1 MLRGNLADFPLVGIL
16 QLISKDGKSGT
27 IRIMERP
34 AGAIGVIEG
43 RVTDAIYRPSRG
55 ERALSLMNSFTDAPF
70 EFDANA
76 IPAEQTIT
84 RPTQAL
90 LLELHDQHLRWV
102 RLRER
107 LRDWSVN
114 PQWLLRPEKF
124 VSAEQA
130 LIADLIDGRR
140 SVERILQESQLP
152 ALRTAE
158 LLIQMANSRMI
169 ALGQI
174 SQLSAPQALVVLS
187 VYHPDDK
194 TVFVDRALHRVWTD
208 TFGTVRVV
216 IVTPKG
222 ERHDFAVQ
230 PRDGVGERIM
240 IPDGAL
246 RKMRISRGVKIT
258 AIPRRESSTP

>member
-16 QLISKDGKSGT
+16 QLISRDGKSGT
-27 IRIMERP
+27 IRILERP
-34 AGAIGVIEG
+34 AGAIGVLEG
-43 RVTDAIYRPSRG
+43 RITDAIYRPSRG
-55 ERALSLMNSFTDAPF
+55 ERALSLLNSLLDAPF
-70 EFDANA
+70 EFDTNA
-76 IPAEQTIT
+76 VPSEQTIT
-84 RPTQAL
+84 RGTQAL

-124 VSAEQA
+124 ASAEQA
-130 LIADLIDGRR
+130 LIADLVDGRR

-158 LLIQMANSRMI
+158 VLIQMANARSI
-169 ALGQI
+169 ALSQI
-174 SQLSAPQALVVLS
+174 SGLNAPQSLVVLS
-187 VYHPDDK
+187 VYHPDDA
-194 TVFVDRALHRVWTD
+194 TVFVDRGLHRIWTD
-208 TFGTVRVV
+208 TFGAVRVV
-216 IVTPKG
+216 IATPKG
-222 ERHDFAVQ
+222 DRHDFAVQ

-246 RKMRISRGVKIT
+246 RKMRISRGIKVT
-258 AIPRRESSTP
+258 VTPRSETETS